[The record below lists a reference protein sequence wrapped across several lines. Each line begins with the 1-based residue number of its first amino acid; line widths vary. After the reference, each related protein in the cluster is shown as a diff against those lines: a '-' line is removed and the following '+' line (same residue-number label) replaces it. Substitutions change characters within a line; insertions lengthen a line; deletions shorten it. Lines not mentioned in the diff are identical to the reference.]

1 MALLEREFHNAMVDI
16 YRQAKT
22 ECRYNASR
30 FLQMIS
36 EHGGMGTA
44 KHLLASY
51 EIQYGFTELWL
62 YGRLDLTVE
71 AHVLKPEFQE
81 LFTDQERERARKRLR
96 DHGYEA

>member
-1 MALLEREFHNAMVDI
+1 MTPLEQEFHNAMVDI
-16 YRQAKT
+16 YRRAKT

-30 FLQMIS
+30 FLQMVS
-36 EHGGMGTA
+36 EHGGLGTA
-44 KHLLASY
+44 KLLLASD

-62 YGRLDLTVE
+62 CGRLDLTVE

-81 LFTDQERERARKRLR
+81 LFTDQERERARKRLH